1 MKTTAHFVKAGLL
14 GALLAL
20 PLLVLA
26 QTTDTTPPTIPNS
39 LKAAPVS
46 SSAINLSWST
56 STDSGGVKGYKIYR
70 AVAPSTATVQIAT
83 TTTNTGSYQ
92 DTGLTASTNYLYN
105 VAAYDNAGNTS
116 AKSSTAATATQANT
130 GGTGTGGTG
139 TGGTGTGT
147 GGTGTGGTGTGG
159 TGTSGTGSSG
169 TGSSGTGDSLN
180 LQRQGIFDCNQN
192 GAYAMSVGALGATGG
207 VYVPVADA
215 TVELNTGTL
224 VYKECVLREV
234 VNREREAATAG
245 LGKKAVTALQT
256 GRNGN
261 PQYLVDFQQ
270 EMVTGVSDPAFL
282 SFLQDGTLK
291 NLDPAL
297 QTPIT
302 RAMIRYYEGETRLQ
316 QATSL
321 KCPYTKLGNL
331 KAYQKGQVQFSIV
344 DFLAASAPQCDPVI
358 ALFLAQD
365 IAEAQIARCESYMRD
380 QLNWGRGLYPRTD
393 NPQDPCKAKVNTPA
407 AIVQASFQTII
418 DSPVRQLESAND
430 IGQMINALYA
440 GMTTQILSDNR
451 GLSGLSQSI
460 GGQPR
465 YIDRVVTEA
474 SQGLRDAATN
484 VALQN
489 LQSAQ
494 KVEALYFQT
503 VNAIGTALTTA
514 IQQLR
519 SAERQCW
526 ELIIYKND
534 GKPNNHVCSGP
545 LAADNTCTAS
555 VGGCTTDPDT
565 GVVTCPT
572 GPTLKISTST
582 AFSQSVID
590 RSIAPLATTTAT
602 RIKTSQNALTLIGR
616 LINEVTGTSLNAQR
630 LAIVQLNSLVAQ
642 KLLHVQPDLD
652 GPNGV
657 IKQLDNVQT
666 AILGSDGLVVKTI
679 KEWADSTSIPPG
691 WCNTNNPAVLEAWK
705 KCWDK
710 NAPSSSSCP
719 TP

>member
-1 MKTTAHFVKAGLL
+1 MITRNHITIIGLL
-14 GALLAL
+14 GALVAI

-26 QTTDTTPPTIPNS
+26 QTTDTTPPTIPAN
-39 LKAAPVS
+39 LTAAANS
-46 SSAINLSWST
+46 SSAIILSWST

-70 AVAPSTATVQIAT
+70 ATAPVTVTTQIAT
-83 TTTNTGSYQ
+83 TTSNIGSYQ
-92 DTGLTASTNYLYN
+92 DTGLTPATNYLYT

-116 AKSSTAATATQANT
+116 AKSAPVGAATQASS
-130 GGTGTGGTG
+130 G
-139 TGGTGTGT
+139 GT

-159 TGTSGTGSSG
+159 TGGTGTGGTGTGGTGSGG
-169 TGSSGTGDSLN
+169 TGNNLN

-192 GAYAMSVGALGATGG
+192 GAYGMSVGAFGATGG

-261 PQYLVDFQQ
+261 PQYVVNQGQ
-270 EMVTGVSDPAFL
+270 ELLTQVSDPAFL
-282 SFLQDGTLK
+282 SFLQDGALK
-291 NLDPAL
+291 TLDPAL

-302 RAMIRYYEGETRLQ
+302 RAMIRYYEGETRLP

-321 KCPYTKLGNL
+321 RCPYTKIGNL
-331 KAYQKGQVQFSIV
+331 KAYQNGQVQFSIA
-344 DFLAASAPQCDPVI
+344 DFLAASSPQCDPVI

-365 IAEAQIARCESYMRD
+365 IADAQIARCESYMRD
-380 QLNWGRGLYPRTD
+380 QWNWGRGLYPKTD
-393 NPQDPCKAKVNTPA
+393 DAQDPCKAKTNTPA
-407 AIVQASFQTII
+407 SVVQASFQNII

-440 GMTTQILSDNR
+440 GMTTQILSDNQ
-451 GLSGLSQSI
+451 GLAGLTQSI

-465 YIDRVVTEA
+465 YIDRVVQEA
-474 SQGLRDAATN
+474 AQGLRDAATN
-484 VALQN
+484 VAIQN

-494 KVEALYFQT
+494 QVEALYFQT

-514 IQQLR
+514 IGQLR
-519 SAERQCW
+519 SAEKQCW
-526 ELIIYKND
+526 ELIIYQND
-534 GKPNNHVCSGP
+534 GKPERHACIGP
-545 LAADNTCTAS
+545 LAADKTCTAY
-555 VGGCTTDPDT
+555 VDGCTTDPDT
-565 GVVTCPT
+565 GKQTCPT
-572 GPTLKISTST
+572 GTVLQVSTST
-582 AFSQSVID
+582 AFSQSVIT
-590 RSIAPLATTTAT
+590 RSIAPLATTTVA
-602 RIKTSQNALTLIGR
+602 RINASKNALSLIAR
-616 LINEVTGTSLNAQR
+616 LIDGVTGSSLNAQR

-642 KLLHVQPDLD
+642 KLLHIQPDLD

-666 AILGSDGLVVKTI
+666 AILGSDGLVVKTV
-679 KEWADSTSIPPG
+679 KDWADSTSIPPG
-691 WCNTNNPAVLEAWK
+691 WCNVNNPAVLDAWK

-710 NAPSSSSCP
+710 NNPNKSACP

>member
-1 MKTTAHFVKAGLL
+1 MKTTTYFVKVGFL

-39 LKAAPVS
+39 LTAAPAS

-70 AVAPSTATVQIAT
+70 AIAPSTATVQIAT

-116 AKSSTAATATQANT
+116 AKSSTAATATQAVSSGT
-130 GGTGTGGTG
+130 GTGSTGTGSTGTGGTG
-139 TGGTGTGT
+139 TGGTDT
-147 GGTGTGGTGTGG
+147 GGTGTGGTGAG
-159 TGTSGTGSSG
+159 G

-207 VYVPVADA
+207 VYVPVADS

-245 LGKKAVTALQT
+245 LGKKAVAAIET

-261 PQYLVDFQQ
+261 PLYVVQQQQ
-270 EMVTGVSDPAFL
+270 ELVTNVSDPAFL

-291 NLDPAL
+291 NLDPSL
-297 QTPIT
+297 LTPIT

-316 QATSL
+316 QETSL
-321 KCPYTKLGNL
+321 KCPYTRVGNL
-331 KAYQKGQVQFSIV
+331 KAYHSGQVRFSIA
-344 DFLAASAPQCDPVI
+344 DFLAASSPQCDPVI

-365 IAEAQIARCESYMRD
+365 IANAQIARCESYMRD
-380 QLNWGRGLYPRTD
+380 QWNWGRGIYPKTD
-393 NPQDPCKAKVNTPA
+393 NPQDPCKAKVRTPA
-407 AIVQASFQTII
+407 VTVQESFQTII
-418 DSPVRQLESAND
+418 DSPVRQIESAND

-440 GMTTQILSDNR
+440 GMTTQILSDNQ
-451 GLSGLSQSI
+451 GLAGLSQSV

-474 SQGLRDAATN
+474 SQGLRNAATN

-503 VNAIGTALTTA
+503 VSAIGTALTTA

-519 SAERQCW
+519 SAEKQCW

-534 GKPNNHVCSGP
+534 GKPEKHVCSGP

-565 GVVTCPT
+565 GEVTCPT
-572 GPTLKISTST
+572 GPTLKIATST
-582 AFSQSVID
+582 AFSQAVIT
-590 RSIAPLATTTAT
+590 RSIAPLATVTTT
-602 RIKTSQNALTLIGR
+602 RITSSQNALTLIGR

-642 KLLHVQPDLD
+642 KLLHIQPDLD